1 MLSLCGTLLQLC
13 NQYFK
18 LHLLE
23 HLPGGGI
30 FKTLYTPKLIK
41 PYLARKAWTL
51 AASFGSSTF
60 TKKDN
65 CEPNFKNIVKRIG
78 KEVWISPVKSFFEK
92 KKKGW
97 KFDLRYTVLFGI
109 LQLVIGI
116 TPQQRLCLQRSV
128 LSRKMSQLQVLNG
141 WQKHLLMKA
150 WLLIF
155 EKT

>member
-1 MLSLCGTLLQLC
+1 MQTHLSFLQEFLKNFCVWYLVQPTKQSSFFLLKAIAKTSSLFSLGCALLMRHTITVMQ
-13 NQYFK
+13 QYFK

-65 CEPNFKNIVKRIG
+65 CEPSFKNIVKRIG
-78 KEVWISPVKSFFEK
+78 KEVWISPVKSFFQ
-92 KKKGW
+92 KKKG
-97 KFDLRYTVLFGI
+97 VE
-109 LQLVIGI
+109 
-116 TPQQRLCLQRSV
+116 
-128 LSRKMSQLQVLNG
+128 N
-141 WQKHLLMKA
+141 
-150 WLLIF
+150 LI
-155 EKT
+155 